1 MRLRNALLAWL
12 VLPTLALWG
21 AASWISQVR
30 SLRQA
35 HDAYDRTLRG
45 AALVLA
51 ERLGLSDRQVVLA
64 VPYAALDMLRT
75 DAQDR
80 IFYRV
85 SEPSAPGV
93 DSLSISG
100 YDDLPPPPALPQP
113 DQPVFYSA
121 DYRGEQVRVAALLH
135 KVLDGHTQRPV
146 LVQVAETI
154 EARRQLSRRIMAD
167 AAAIQLALIAAA
179 AALTAYGV
187 RRSLAP
193 LEGLHRLVA
202 ARADTDLTPI
212 DGHAVPLE
220 VAPLIAAINLH
231 TARSKRLG
239 DAQKRFI
246 ASASHQLKTPLTVLR
261 AQAAHAVR
269 LSDPAQLRAAVEQM
283 HDATKSTSRLVE
295 QLLLL
300 ARSEPG
306 RAPETETL
314 DLAALARDVTLHL
327 LALAREKDIDLGFEG
342 DDSLTVQGER
352 IMLREMVTNLV
363 HNAIVYTP
371 AQGRVTVAVERQQG
385 HPVLRVDDS
394 GPGIAP
400 ADRPRV
406 LEPFYR
412 VPGSSA
418 DGSGLGLTIVKEIC
432 ERAGLELRL
441 EDGPQAQGL
450 RVCVRWPTSERTE

>member
-1 MRLRNALLAWL
+1 M
-12 VLPTLALWG
+12 
-21 AASWISQVR
+21 
-30 SLRQA
+30 
-35 HDAYDRTLRG
+35 
-45 AALVLA
+45 
-51 ERLGLSDRQVVLA
+51 
-64 VPYAALDMLRT
+64 
-75 DAQDR
+75 
-80 IFYRV
+80 
-85 SEPSAPGV
+85 
-93 DSLSISG
+93 
-100 YDDLPPPPALPQP
+100 
-113 DQPVFYSA
+113 FYSA

-135 KVLDGHTQRPV
+135 KVLDGRSQRPV

-269 LSDPAQLRAAVEQM
+269 LSDPAQLCAAVEQM

-306 RAPETETL
+306 RALETEAL

-342 DDSLTVQGER
+342 EDSLTVHGER

-371 AQGRVTVAVERQQG
+371 AHGRVHVRDDRARRGAE
-385 HPVLRVDDS
+385 PVGAS
-394 GPGIAP
+394 GGRRTDRLPR
-400 ADRPRV
+400 RPRRRRLARTGGPV
-406 LEPFYR
+406 DERSVRGGRTRR
-412 VPGSSA
+412 VPVWPRRGGHEDVGRG
-418 DGSGLGLTIVKEIC
+418 DGDRS
-432 ERAGLELRL
+432 RACRRRRRRRRVARRAAHGGRGRRCRARHGRGGRCAPFARYRHRRL
-441 EDGPQAQGL
+441 H
-450 RVCVRWPTSERTE
+450 RR